1 MQSIFIILLETFRC
15 KHIKLEDAMIETKN
29 EEWVSIFVH
38 DIESTKIKE
47 AEYENVE
54 EELKEILSM

>member
-47 AEYENVE
+47 AECGNCQ
-54 EELKEILSM
+54 